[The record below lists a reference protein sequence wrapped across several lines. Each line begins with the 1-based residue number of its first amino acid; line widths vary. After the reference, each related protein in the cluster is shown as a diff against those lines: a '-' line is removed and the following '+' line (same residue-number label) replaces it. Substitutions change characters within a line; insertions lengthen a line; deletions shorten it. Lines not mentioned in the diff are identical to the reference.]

1 MDYQIKELEAKD
13 SPQLKDFL
21 YEAIYVP
28 KGETPPPRS
37 IVEHPQLRHYYEGF
51 GTQRGD
57 YAYAAEAGGQ
67 LVGIV
72 WTRIIDDYGHIADD
86 IPSLAIAV
94 LPAFRGRG
102 IGRALMDALLIRLKA
117 EGYAAVSLSVQ
128 KENAAMHLYERVG
141 FCIYQDNRDECVM
154 WKKLNKNSD

>member
-57 YAYAAEAGGQ
+57 
-67 LVGIV
+67 
-72 WTRIIDDYGHIADD
+72 
-86 IPSLAIAV
+86 
-94 LPAFRGRG
+94 
-102 IGRALMDALLIRLKA
+102 
-117 EGYAAVSLSVQ
+117 
-128 KENAAMHLYERVG
+128 
-141 FCIYQDNRDECVM
+141 
-154 WKKLNKNSD
+154 